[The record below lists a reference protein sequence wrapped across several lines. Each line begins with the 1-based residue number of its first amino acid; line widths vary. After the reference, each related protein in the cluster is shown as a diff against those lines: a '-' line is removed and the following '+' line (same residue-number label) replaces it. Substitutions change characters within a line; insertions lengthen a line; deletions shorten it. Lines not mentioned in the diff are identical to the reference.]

1 MKIALINGQN
11 HKGSTYHIGRMLAEK
26 LAPTE
31 DIEEVFLPRDLP
43 EFCRGCTKC
52 VIESEKLCPDY
63 KYTKPISEIMDS
75 ADVLV
80 FTTPVY
86 VFHAT
91 GSMKAFLD
99 HYAYR
104 WMVHRPETKMFSKQ
118 AVCIATAAGAGMKST
133 CKDVKDSLFFWGV
146 GRIYT
151 CGLAVFETSW
161 DRVNVKIKAKAEK
174 KTDAIAEKI
183 KKRYGKVKP
192 SVKTKF
198 LFYTMRFMH
207 GKIKLSADNAYWEE
221 KGWDKKVR
229 PWKIP

>member
-26 LAPTE
+26 LAPPE
-31 DIEEVFLPRDLP
+31 EIEEVFLPRDMP
-43 EFCRGCTKC
+43 EFCCGCINCIVK
-52 VIESEKLCPDY
+52 SEKLCPHY
-63 KYTKPISEIMDS
+63 KYTKPITEIMDA
-75 ADVLV
+75 ADVLI

-91 GSMKAFLD
+91 GSIKALLD

-118 AVCIATAAGAGMKST
+118 AVCIATAAGAGMKSA

-146 GRIYT
+146 GKVYSY
-151 CGLAVFETSW
+151 AVAVMSASW
-161 DRVNVKIKAKAEK
+161 DDVNVKIKAKAEK
-174 KTDAIAEKI
+174 RTDELAEKI

-192 SVKTKF
+192 ALKTKG
-198 LFYTMRFMH
+198 LFYFMRFMQ
-207 GKIKLSADNAYWEE
+207 GKIKLQADNAYWKE
-221 KGWDKKVR
+221 KGCDKKVR

>member
-26 LAPTE
+26 LAGTG
-31 DIEEVFLPRDLP
+31 DIEEIFLPRDLP
-43 EFCRGCTKC
+43 EFCCGCINCIVK
-52 VIESEKLCPDY
+52 SEKLCPHY
-63 KYTKPISEIMDS
+63 KYTKPITEIMDS
-75 ADVLV
+75 ADVLI

-104 WMVHRPETKMFSKQ
+104 WMVHRPEGKMFTKQ
-118 AVCIATAAGAGMKST
+118 AVCIATAAGAGMRPA
-133 CKDVKDSLFFWGV
+133 CKDVKDSLSFWGV
-146 GRIYT
+146 GKIYSY
-151 CGLAVFETSW
+151 GVAVMGASW
-161 DRVNVKIKAKAEK
+161 DGVNVKIKAKAER

-198 LFYTMRFMH
+198 LFYAMRFMQ
-207 GKIKLSADNAYWEE
+207 GKIKLPADNAYWKG
-221 KGWDKKVR
+221 KGWNKKVR
-229 PWKIP
+229 PWKTP